1 MVKIQKRAIFALGA
15 ISVTVALIAMIAY
28 PAYAAN
34 EQSYNYAL
42 NQENWAAPEEYTSN
56 SDTAFANV
64 RTITIDAEGY
74 AFIRVDEDTLK
85 QYNVTTSLIIQIQ
98 PATENTERK
107 VAITGY
113 VKVNGVTYTIES
125 GKVVLRTDKK
135 LVFINCQGLDESE
148 NEISL
153 KLGARYF
160 WWGGKAYALRT
171 RALLQTADKPVL
183 LLQRGIAKIQ

>member
-1 MVKIQKRAIFALGA
+1 MVKIQKGAIFVLGA